1 MKYKTLYQLVT
12 FVAVMQR
19 QTQGFTLLILSQIRD
34 QSHMYLLESF
44 HSQQEMEEH
53 SAFIHNSQKNK
64 HLCQCYA
71 S

>member
-1 MKYKTLYQLVT
+1 
-12 FVAVMQR
+12 MQR